1 MFGLDYNVAIG
12 KLESD
17 YSDSMKS
24 CRVQNALLQVLVVA
38 K

>member
-12 KLESD
+12 NLETD
-17 YSDSMKS
+17 YSYSMKS
-24 CRVQNALLQVLVVA
+24 CSVQNALLQVLVVA